1 MKNPT
6 SSEILASQKSMC
18 NYLKIFWFSQ
28 LFKLDAVALE
38 WLANGTALGQYGLNS
53 FEGKIPTNSQAG
65 LNHYIS
71 GLSSQKLIGA
81 GNFLYV

>member
-6 SSEILASQKSMC
+6 SSEKLASQKSMC
-18 NYLKIFWFSQ
+18 NYLKIFRFSQ

-38 WLANGTALGQYGLNS
+38 WLANGTALGQYGL
-53 FEGKIPTNSQAG
+53 EGKIPTNSQAG
-65 LNHYIS
+65 LNHYIN

-81 GNFLYV
+81 RNFLYV